1 MWFGIH
7 HWGNGYA
14 SEKMKLFP
22 KKTSAWGVFPQ
33 QNHTLCSPTRVE
45 NHEAVGHS
53 VAYAN
58 MDQKSGFGS

>member
-14 SEKMKLFP
+14 SEKNEVISE
-22 KKTSAWGVFPQ
+22 KTSAWGVFPQ

-45 NHEAVGHS
+45 NHESVGHS

-58 MDQKSGFGS
+58 